1 MKEKEWKKWL
11 FWFSFVVATIIVY
24 KTIDSVFELYEWLT
38 GFISILMP
46 FILAVIFAYILY
58 KPANQIEK
66 WIKKVKFLQ
75 RPARFLSVIIVYILV
90 VTAITV
96 VFNFIIPIVSIN
108 LTDLAKSLP
117 EYYNSAIDYINNIPE
132 DSIFANL
139 NLQGMVKSLEE
150 IDISRIILD
159 ILDLKNIGNIIKGL
173 SGATSIIFNTFITV
187 MVSVYLLLERSDIKS
202 FIKNVS
208 KAVLKKE
215 TYERLK
221 GYYNK
226 TDGIFYNFLSS
237 QILDAFLVGSIC
249 SVILNI
255 MKVKFAGLLAIMIGV
270 FNVIP
275 YFGAIVA
282 CSIAVIITIFTG
294 GIEQAMLM
302 LVVILILQQ
311 IDSNI
316 INPRILGTNLDISPI
331 LVIFSVTVG
340 GAYFGVLGMFLGVP
354 FTAFVKIIIVDLVN
368 EKLKEKEA
376 KELLEEKEKETKAK
390 KVKKEAKVEA

>member
-38 GFISILMP
+38 GFIAILMP

-75 RPARFLSVIIVYILV
+75 KPARFLSVIIVYTLV
-90 VTAITV
+90 VLAITV
-96 VFNFIIPIVSIN
+96 VFNFIIPMLTIN

-117 EYYNSAIDYINNIPE
+117 EYYNSAIDFINNIPE
-132 DSIFANL
+132 DSIFAKL

-159 ILDLKNIGNIIKGL
+159 ILDFKNIGNIIKGL

-208 KAVLKKE
+208 KAIFKKE

-221 GYYNK
+221 SYYNK

-249 SVILNI
+249 SVVLNL
-255 MKVKFAGLLAIMIGV
+255 MHVKFAGLLSIMIGL

-282 CSIAVIITIFTG
+282 CTIAVIITIFTG
-294 GIEQAMLM
+294 GIQQAMLM
-302 LVVILILQQ
+302 LVVILVLQQ

-316 INPRILGTNLDISPI
+316 INPKILGTNLNISPI

-340 GAYFGVLGMFLGVP
+340 GAYFGVLGMFLAVP
-354 FTAFVKIIIVDLVN
+354 FTAFFKIIVVDLVN
-368 EKLKEKEA
+368 EKLKEKE
-376 KELLEEKEKETKAK
+376 LLEEKEKS
-390 KVKKEAKVEA
+390 KEAKVEKKTKKEVKA

>member
-38 GFISILMP
+38 GFIAILMP

-75 RPARFLSVIIVYILV
+75 KPARFLSVIIVYTLV
-90 VTAITV
+90 VLAITV
-96 VFNFIIPIVSIN
+96 VFNFIIPMLTIN

-117 EYYNSAIDYINNIPE
+117 EYYNSAIDFINNIPE
-132 DSIFANL
+132 DSIFAKL

-159 ILDLKNIGNIIKGL
+159 ILDFKNIGNIIKGL

-208 KAVLKKE
+208 KAIFKKE

-221 GYYNK
+221 SYYNK

-249 SVILNI
+249 SVVLNL
-255 MKVKFAGLLAIMIGV
+255 MHVKFAGLLSIMIGL

-282 CSIAVIITIFTG
+282 CTIAVIITIFTG
-294 GIEQAMLM
+294 GIQQAMLM
-302 LVVILILQQ
+302 LVVILVLQQ

-316 INPRILGTNLDISPI
+316 INPKILGTNLNISPI

-340 GAYFGVLGMFLGVP
+340 GAYFGVLGMFLAVP
-354 FTAFVKIIIVDLVN
+354 FTAFFKIIVVDLVN
-368 EKLKEKEA
+368 EKLKEKE
-376 KELLEEKEKETKAK
+376 LLEEKEKS
-390 KVKKEAKVEA
+390 KEAKVEKKTKNEVKA